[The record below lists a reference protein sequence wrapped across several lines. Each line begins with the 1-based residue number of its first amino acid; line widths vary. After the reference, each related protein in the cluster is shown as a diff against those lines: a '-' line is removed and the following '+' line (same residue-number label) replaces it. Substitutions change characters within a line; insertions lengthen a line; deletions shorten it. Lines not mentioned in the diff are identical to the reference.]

1 MTASTHT
8 GGQHTRATAAPEV
21 IPAASGA
28 RVFATVVTV
37 AMRGVRKYMRT
48 PQLLVFNII
57 GLATFG
63 FLFRYIFGGAIHLG
77 PLPYVDFLVPGFVL
91 TSVLITGTGIAA
103 GVAEN
108 VEQGSFDRLR
118 SLPVPR
124 VALAAGQV
132 AGDTVIVA
140 WGVAATVAM
149 GFAAGFR
156 LHSSV
161 AQALAACALC
171 ILCGFAYLWM
181 FVGIGLVAGNAQSA
195 QGISMAVYPFIFV
208 SSAYVRVD
216 TLPGWLQP
224 IAAHQPVT
232 IMSNAVRSL
241 ALGNPAAAGL
251 GHTTTYWVL
260 LSLAWA
266 AGLAVIFAPLA
277 ILRYRR
283 SS

>member
-1 MTASTHT
+1 MTASTQA
-8 GGQHTRATAAPEV
+8 GGQRIHATEV
-21 IPAASGA
+21 TPAAGGA
-28 RVFATVVTV
+28 GVIATISTV
-37 AMRGVRKYMRT
+37 AMRGVRGYMRT
-48 PQLLVFNII
+48 PQMLVFNLI

-77 PLPYVDFLVPGFVL
+77 SVPYVDFLVPGFVL
-91 TSVLITGTGIAA
+91 TSVLIIGTGVSA
-103 GVAEN
+103 GVAEHI
-108 VEQGSFDRLR
+108 EQGSFDRLR

-140 WGVAATVAM
+140 FGVAVTIAL

-156 LHSSV
+156 LHGSI
-161 AQALAACALC
+161 AQALAACAMC
-171 ILCGFAYLWM
+171 ILCGFAFLWM
-181 FVGIGLVAGNAQSA
+181 FVTIGLVAGNAQSA
-195 QGISMAVYPFIFV
+195 QGMSMAVYPLIFI
-208 SSAYVRVD
+208 SSAYVRVG
-216 TLPGWLQP
+216 TMPGWLQP
-224 IAAHQPVT
+224 VAAYQPVT

-266 AGLAVIFAPLA
+266 ASLVVMFAPLA
-277 ILRYRR
+277 MIRYRR

>member
-1 MTASTHT
+1 MTASTQA
-8 GGQHTRATAAPEV
+8 GGQRTHATEV
-21 IPAASGA
+21 TPAVSGA
-28 RVFATVVTV
+28 GVIATVVTV
-37 AMRGVRKYMRT
+37 AMRGVRRYMRT
-48 PQLLVFNII
+48 PQMLVFNLI

-77 PLPYVDFLVPGFVL
+77 SVPYVDFLVPGFVL
-91 TSVLITGTGIAA
+91 TSVLITGTGVAA
-103 GVAEN
+103 GVAEHI
-108 VEQGSFDRLR
+108 EQGSFDRLR

-124 VALAAGQV
+124 IALAVGQV

-149 GFAAGFR
+149 GFAVGFR
-156 LHSSV
+156 LHGSV

-171 ILCGFAYLWM
+171 VLCGFAFLWM
-181 FVGIGLVAGNAQSA
+181 FVSIGLVAGNAQSA
-195 QGISMAVYPFIFV
+195 QGMSMAVYPLIFI
-208 SSAYVRVD
+208 SSAYVRAG

-224 IAAHQPVT
+224 IATYQPVT

-260 LSLAWA
+260 LSLVWA
-266 AGLAVIFAPLA
+266 AGLAVMFAPLA
-277 ILRYRR
+277 IIRYRR

>member
-1 MTASTHT
+1 MIASTQT
-8 GGQHTRATAAPEV
+8 GGQHIYAAEV
-21 IPAASGA
+21 TPTASGA
-28 RVFATVVTV
+28 GVFATVATV
-37 AMRGVRKYMRT
+37 AMRGVRRYLRT
-48 PQLLVFNII
+48 PQMLVFNLI

-63 FLFRYIFGGAIHLG
+63 FLFRYIFGGSIHLG
-77 PLPYVDFLVPGFVL
+77 SVPYVDFLVPGFVL
-91 TSVLITGTGIAA
+91 TSVLITGTGVAA

-108 VEQGSFDRLR
+108 IEQGSFDRLR

-132 AGDTVIVA
+132 AGDTVLVA
-140 WGVAATVAM
+140 FGVVVTVAM
-149 GFAAGFR
+149 GFAAGFH
-156 LHSSV
+156 LHGSV
-161 AQALAACALC
+161 AQGLAACALC
-171 ILCGFAYLWM
+171 ILCGFAFLWM

-195 QGISMAVYPFIFV
+195 QGMAMAVYPFIFV
-208 SSAYVRVD
+208 SSAYVLVG

-224 IAAHQPVT
+224 VAAYQPVT

-251 GHTTTYWVL
+251 GHTTTYWVV
-260 LSLAWA
+260 LSLVWA

-277 ILRYRR
+277 INRYRR